1 MTDVRNAPRGS
12 ESSLMFDGVAPVS
25 APTPKV
31 DAAMLDAYAA
41 PRPVAPVSSALFVAP
56 AAPAFTMVGDA
67 GEACGP
73 DGCV

>member
-12 ESSLMFDGVAPVS
+12 ENSLMFDGVATVS

-41 PRPVAPVSSALFVAP
+41 PRAAGALFAAP
-56 AAPAFTMVGDA
+56 AAPALTMVGGG

-73 DGCV
+73 DGCA